1 VPCRLSFLLHTF
13 LLTASAF
20 PVPALRISA
29 EDFGFLPPW
38 VPFLSFA
45 ALLAADFAFA
55 ESADPF
61 CGAGFDC
68 VLDFEASLVLFEA
81 FESPFGWFTI
91 AAGQERWT
99 LRGGANG
106 KRS

>member
-1 VPCRLSFLLHTF
+1 
-13 LLTASAF
+13 
-20 PVPALRISA
+20 LRISA
-29 EDFGFLPPW
+29 ADFGLLPPW

-61 CGAGFDC
+61 CGTGFDC
-68 VLDFEASLVLFEA
+68 VLDFEAPLVLVEA
-81 FESPFGWFTI
+81 FESPFGGFTI

-99 LRGGANG
+99 LRGSEWKKGVEMSGCTVCAQTFDLTNIL
-106 KRS
+106 